1 MQMKVIMKYLK
12 PFAGM
17 ILVSL
22 LILFGQAIG
31 ELSLPNLM
39 SDIVNTGIQNGGVEQ
54 EAPEALPSDGFALMT
69 LFMNE
74 EDKETFQ
81 NSYQLIAGGSA
92 EAEAYSA
99 EFPESQKA
107 DFYVL
112 DETDPEQLTSLESI
126 FGKATYS
133 FVTFM
138 KEMSAQQG
146 NASAV
151 DAKSGFE
158 DVDMNQLYALL
169 PQLQQLPQE
178 AFVASMEVADAA
190 EPMLYSQIGIL
201 FTKLFYEDLGADMD
215 ALQNQYIMT
224 KGAQMLAIAVAV
236 SVASVAVAYFSSR
249 IAAKVSGRMR
259 RDVFAKVESF
269 SNTEFDNFSTAS
281 LITRTTNDVQ
291 QIQQLITIGIRM
303 LCYAPILATGGLIMA
318 IDKSVSLAWTIA
330 VAVIALV
337 GIMMTILSI
346 AMPKFKVLQSLTDRL
361 NLVSRENL
369 SGMMVIRAFGNE
381 PFEENRFND
390 ANEDYTYTNRFVQ
403 RLMSLLMPAMM
414 LVMNGVSLMII
425 WFGSKQVADSAL
437 QIGDMMAYIQYVMQ
451 IIMAFLMISMMFI
464 FLPRASVSATR
475 IGEVLDTDLII
486 TDPTEAQPSL
496 KNEGLITFNNVSYH
510 YPKASENV
518 LNNISFTARPGETT
532 AIIGSTGSGKSTL
545 INLIPRFYDVTDGAI
560 EIDGID
566 IRKMTQADLRRNI
579 GYVPQ
584 KGMLFSGDIAS
595 NVLYGKDDAS
605 MDDVMEAIEVAQAK
619 NFVSEMEDGIKTAIA
634 QGGGNV
640 SGGQKQ
646 RLAIARALVKK
657 APIYIFDDSFSALD
671 FKTDAA
677 LRSALHAYTNNATV
691 LIVAQRISTIMDA
704 EQIIV
709 LDKGRIVGIG
719 THDAL
724 MKNCETYQEI
734 AKSQLSE
741 EELA

>member
-1 MQMKVIMKYLK
+1 MKVIMKYLK
-12 PFAGM
+12 PFAGT

-54 EAPEALPSDGFALMT
+54 EAPEALPAEGFALMT
-69 LFMNE
+69 LFMDE

-81 NSYQLIAGGSA
+81 ESYELIEGGSA
-92 EAEAYSA
+92 EAEAYNA
-99 EFPESQKA
+99 EFPESQET

-112 DETDPEQLTSLESI
+112 DETDPEQLISLESI
-126 FGKATYS
+126 FSKASYS

-138 KEMSAQQG
+138 QEMGGQQG
-146 NASAV
+146 GTAAF
-151 DAKSGFE
+151 DAESGFE
-158 DVDMNQLYALL
+158 NVDLDQLYALV

-178 AFVASMEVADAA
+178 AFTASMDVADAA

-201 FTKLFYEDLGADMD
+201 FTKLFYQDLGADMD

-330 VAVIALV
+330 VAVIALI
-337 GIMMTILSI
+337 GIMMSILSI

-414 LVMNGVSLMII
+414 LVMNGVSLLII
-425 WFGSKQVADSAL
+425 WFGSQQVADSAL

-475 IGEVLDTDLII
+475 IGEVLDTDLSI
-486 TDPTEAQPSL
+486 TDPNDAQPSL
-496 KNEGLITFNNVSYH
+496 KNEGLITFKDVSYH

-584 KGMLFSGDIAS
+584 KGMLFSGDITS

-605 MDDVMEAIEVAQAK
+605 VEDIMKALEVAQAK
-619 NFVSEMEDGIKTAIA
+619 NFVSEMEDGIETAIA

-677 LRSALHAYTNNATV
+677 LRSALDAYTGNATV

>member
-1 MQMKVIMKYLK
+1 MKVIMKYLK
-12 PFAGM
+12 PFAGT

-54 EAPEALPSDGFALMT
+54 EAPEALPAEGFALMT
-69 LFMNE
+69 LFMDE

-81 NSYQLIAGGSA
+81 ESYELIEGGSA
-92 EAEAYSA
+92 EAEAYNA
-99 EFPESQKA
+99 EFPESQET

-112 DETDPEQLTSLESI
+112 DETDPEQLISLESI
-126 FGKATYS
+126 FSKASYS

-138 KEMSAQQG
+138 QEMGGQQG
-146 NASAV
+146 GTAAV
-151 DAKSGFE
+151 DAESGFE
-158 DVDMNQLYALL
+158 NVDLDQLYALV

-178 AFVASMEVADAA
+178 AFTASMDVADAA

-201 FTKLFYEDLGADMD
+201 FTKLFYQDLGADMD

-330 VAVIALV
+330 VAVIALI
-337 GIMMTILSI
+337 GIMMSILSI

-414 LVMNGVSLMII
+414 LVMNGVSLLII
-425 WFGSKQVADSAL
+425 WFGSQQVADSAL

-475 IGEVLDTDLII
+475 IREVLDTDLSI
-486 TDPTEAQPSL
+486 TDPNDAQPSL
-496 KNEGLITFNNVSYH
+496 KNEGLITFKDVSYH

-566 IRKMTQADLRRNI
+566 IRKMTQADLRANI

-584 KGMLFSGDIAS
+584 KGMLFSGNIVSNIA
-595 NVLYGKDDAS
+595 YGKDDAS
-605 MDDVMEAIEVAQAK
+605 TDEIMKALEVAQAK
-619 NFVSEMEDGIKTAIA
+619 NFVSEMEDGIETAIA

-646 RLAIARALVKK
+646 RLSIARALVKK

-677 LRSALHAYTNNATV
+677 LRSALDAYTDNATV

>member
-1 MQMKVIMKYLK
+1 MKVIMKYLK
-12 PFAGM
+12 PFAGT

-54 EAPEALPSDGFALMT
+54 EAPEALPADGFALMT

-74 EDKETFQ
+74 ADKETFQ

-112 DETDPEQLTSLESI
+112 DETDQEQLSLLESI
-126 FGKATYS
+126 FGKASYS

-151 DAKSGFE
+151 DAESGFE
-158 DVDMNQLYALL
+158 DVDMNQLYAQL

-178 AFVASMEVADAA
+178 AFVASMDVADAA
-190 EPMLYSQIGIL
+190 EPMLYSQIGIM

-337 GIMMTILSI
+337 GIMMSILSI

-369 SGMMVIRAFGNE
+369 SGMMVIRSFGNE

-425 WFGSKQVADSAL
+425 WFGSQQVADSAL

-475 IGEVLDTDLII
+475 IGEVLDTDLSIM
-486 TDPTEAQPSL
+486 DPIDAQPSL

-605 MDDVMEAIEVAQAK
+605 MEDIMKAIEVAQAK
-619 NFVSEMEDGIKTAIA
+619 NFVSEMEDGIETAIA

-719 THDAL
+719 THDTL
-724 MKNCETYQEI
+724 MKNCGTYQEI

>member
-1 MQMKVIMKYLK
+1 MKVIMKYLK
-12 PFAGM
+12 PFAGT

-54 EAPEALPSDGFALMT
+54 EAPEALPADGFALMT

-74 EDKETFQ
+74 ADKETFQ
-81 NSYQLIAGGSA
+81 NSYQLIAGGSS

-99 EFPESQKA
+99 EFPESQKT

-112 DETDPEQLTSLESI
+112 DETNQEQLTSLESI
-126 FGKATYS
+126 FGKASYS

-138 KEMSAQQG
+138 QEMSAQQG
-146 NASAV
+146 NAAAV

-158 DVDMNQLYALL
+158 DVDMNQLYAQL

-178 AFVASMEVADAA
+178 AFMASMDVADAA
-190 EPMLYSQIGIL
+190 EPMLYSQIGIM

-337 GIMMTILSI
+337 GIMMSILSI

-369 SGMMVIRAFGNE
+369 SGMMVIRSFGNE

-425 WFGSKQVADSAL
+425 WFGSQQVADSAL

-475 IGEVLDTDLII
+475 IGEVLDTDLSIM
-486 TDPTEAQPSL
+486 DPIDAQPSL

-605 MDDVMEAIEVAQAK
+605 MEDIMKAIEVAQAK
-619 NFVSEMEDGIKTAIA
+619 NFVSEMEDGIETAIA

-719 THDAL
+719 THDTL
-724 MKNCETYQEI
+724 MKNCGTYQEI

>member
-1 MQMKVIMKYLK
+1 MKVIMKYLK
-12 PFAGM
+12 PFAGT

-54 EAPEALPSDGFALMT
+54 EAPEALPADGFALMT

-74 EDKETFQ
+74 ADKETFQ

-99 EFPESQKA
+99 EFPESQET

-112 DETDPEQLTSLESI
+112 DETDQEQLTSLESI
-126 FGKATYS
+126 FGKASYS

-138 KEMSAQQG
+138 QEMSAQQG
-146 NASAV
+146 NAAAV
-151 DAKSGFE
+151 DAESGFE

-178 AFVASMEVADAA
+178 AFVASMDVADAA

-337 GIMMTILSI
+337 GIMMSILSI

-369 SGMMVIRAFGNE
+369 SGMMVIRSFGNE

-425 WFGSKQVADSAL
+425 WFGSQQVADSAL

-475 IGEVLDTDLII
+475 IGEVLDTDLSIM
-486 TDPTEAQPSL
+486 DPIDAQPSL

-605 MDDVMEAIEVAQAK
+605 MEDIMKAIEVAQAK
-619 NFVSEMEDGIKTAIA
+619 NFVSEMEDGIETAIA

-719 THDAL
+719 THDTL
-724 MKNCETYQEI
+724 MKNCGTYQEI

>member
-1 MQMKVIMKYLK
+1 MKVIMKYLK
-12 PFAGM
+12 PFAGT

-54 EAPEALPSDGFALMT
+54 EAPEALPAEGFALMT
-69 LFMNE
+69 LFMDE

-81 NSYQLIAGGSA
+81 ESYELIEGGSA
-92 EAEAYSA
+92 EAEAYNA
-99 EFPESQKA
+99 EFPESQET

-112 DETDPEQLTSLESI
+112 DETDPEQLISLESI
-126 FGKATYS
+126 FSKASYN

-138 KEMSAQQG
+138 QEMGGQQG
-146 NASAV
+146 GTAAV
-151 DAKSGFE
+151 DAESGFE
-158 DVDMNQLYALL
+158 NVDLDQLYALV

-178 AFVASMEVADAA
+178 AFTASMDVADAA

-201 FTKLFYEDLGADMD
+201 FTKLFYQDLGADMD

-330 VAVIALV
+330 VAVIALI
-337 GIMMTILSI
+337 GIMMSILSI

-414 LVMNGVSLMII
+414 LVMNGVSLLII
-425 WFGSKQVADSAL
+425 WFGSQQVADSAL

-475 IGEVLDTDLII
+475 IGEVLDTDLSI
-486 TDPTEAQPSL
+486 TDPNDAQPSL
-496 KNEGLITFNNVSYH
+496 KNEGLITFKDVSYH

-584 KGMLFSGDIAS
+584 KGMLFSGDITS

-605 MDDVMEAIEVAQAK
+605 VEDIMKALEVAQAK
-619 NFVSEMEDGIKTAIA
+619 NFVSEMEDGIETAIA

-677 LRSALHAYTNNATV
+677 LRSALDAYTGNATV

>member
-1 MQMKVIMKYLK
+1 
-12 PFAGM
+12 
-17 ILVSL
+17 
-22 LILFGQAIG
+22 
-31 ELSLPNLM
+31 
-39 SDIVNTGIQNGGVEQ
+39 
-54 EAPEALPSDGFALMT
+54 
-69 LFMNE
+69 
-74 EDKETFQ
+74 
-81 NSYQLIAGGSA
+81 
-92 EAEAYSA
+92 
-99 EFPESQKA
+99 
-107 DFYVL
+107 
-112 DETDPEQLTSLESI
+112 
-126 FGKATYS
+126 
-133 FVTFM
+133 
-138 KEMSAQQG
+138 
-146 NASAV
+146 
-151 DAKSGFE
+151 
-158 DVDMNQLYALL
+158 
-169 PQLQQLPQE
+169 
-178 AFVASMEVADAA
+178 SMDVADAA

-201 FTKLFYEDLGADMD
+201 FTKLFYQDLGADMD

-330 VAVIALV
+330 VAVIALI
-337 GIMMTILSI
+337 GIMMSILSI

-414 LVMNGVSLMII
+414 LVMNGVSLLII
-425 WFGSKQVADSAL
+425 WFGSQQVADSAL

-475 IGEVLDTDLII
+475 IGEVLDTDLSI
-486 TDPTEAQPSL
+486 TDPNDAQPSL
-496 KNEGLITFNNVSYH
+496 KNEGLITFKDVSYH

-566 IRKMTQADLRRNI
+566 IRKMTQADLRANI

-584 KGMLFSGDIAS
+584 KGMLFSGNVVSNIA
-595 NVLYGKDDAS
+595 YGKDDAS
-605 MDDVMEAIEVAQAK
+605 TDEIMKALEVAQAK
-619 NFVSEMEDGIKTAIA
+619 NFVSEMEDGIETAIA

-646 RLAIARALVKK
+646 RLSIARALVKK

-677 LRSALHAYTNNATV
+677 LRSALDAYTDNTTV

>member
-1 MQMKVIMKYLK
+1 MKVIMKYLK
-12 PFAGM
+12 PFAGT

-54 EAPEALPSDGFALMT
+54 EAPEALPAEGFALMT
-69 LFMNE
+69 LFMDE

-81 NSYQLIAGGSA
+81 ESYELIEGGSA
-92 EAEAYSA
+92 EAEAYNA
-99 EFPESQKA
+99 EFPESQET

-112 DETDPEQLTSLESI
+112 DETDPEQLISLESI
-126 FGKATYS
+126 FSKASYS

-138 KEMSAQQG
+138 QEMGGQQG
-146 NASAV
+146 GTAAV
-151 DAKSGFE
+151 DAESGFE
-158 DVDMNQLYALL
+158 NVDLDQLYALV

-178 AFVASMEVADAA
+178 AFTASMDVADAA

-201 FTKLFYEDLGADMD
+201 FTKLFYQDLGADMD

-330 VAVIALV
+330 VAVIALI
-337 GIMMTILSI
+337 GIMMSILSI

-369 SGMMVIRAFGNE
+369 SGMMVIRAFKNE
-381 PFEENRFND
+381 PFKENRFND

-414 LVMNGVSLMII
+414 LVMNGVSLLII
-425 WFGSKQVADSAL
+425 WFGSQQVADSAL

-475 IGEVLDTDLII
+475 IGEVLDTDLSI
-486 TDPTEAQPSL
+486 TDPNDAQPSL
-496 KNEGLITFNNVSYH
+496 KNEGLITFKDVSYH

-566 IRKMTQADLRRNI
+566 IRKMTQADLRANI

-584 KGMLFSGDIAS
+584 KGMLFSGNIVSNIA
-595 NVLYGKDDAS
+595 YGKDDAS
-605 MDDVMEAIEVAQAK
+605 TDEIMKALEVAQAK
-619 NFVSEMEDGIKTAIA
+619 NFVSEMEDGIETAIA

-646 RLAIARALVKK
+646 RLSIARALVKK

-677 LRSALHAYTNNATV
+677 LRSALDAYTDNATV

>member
-1 MQMKVIMKYLK
+1 MKVIMKYLK
-12 PFAGM
+12 PFAGT

-54 EAPEALPSDGFALMT
+54 EAPEALPAEGFALMT
-69 LFMNE
+69 LFMDE

-81 NSYQLIAGGSA
+81 ESYELIEGGSA
-92 EAEAYSA
+92 EAEAYNA
-99 EFPESQKA
+99 EFPESQET

-112 DETDPEQLTSLESI
+112 DETDPEQLISLESI
-126 FGKATYS
+126 FSKASYS

-138 KEMSAQQG
+138 QEMGGQQG
-146 NASAV
+146 GTAAV
-151 DAKSGFE
+151 DAESGFE
-158 DVDMNQLYALL
+158 NVDLDQLYALV

-178 AFVASMEVADAA
+178 AFTASMDVADAA

-201 FTKLFYEDLGADMD
+201 FTKLFYQDLGADMD

-303 LCYAPILATGGLIMA
+303 LCYTPILATGGLIMA

-330 VAVIALV
+330 VAVIALI
-337 GIMMTILSI
+337 GIMMSILSI

-414 LVMNGVSLMII
+414 LVMNGVSLLII
-425 WFGSKQVADSAL
+425 WFGSQQVADSAL

-475 IGEVLDTDLII
+475 IGEVLDTDLSI
-486 TDPTEAQPSL
+486 TDPNDAQPSL
-496 KNEGLITFNNVSYH
+496 KNEGLITFKDVSYH

-566 IRKMTQADLRRNI
+566 IRKMTQADLRANI

-584 KGMLFSGDIAS
+584 KGMLFSGNIVSNIA
-595 NVLYGKDDAS
+595 YGKDDAS
-605 MDDVMEAIEVAQAK
+605 TDEIMKALEVAQAK
-619 NFVSEMEDGIKTAIA
+619 NFVSEMEDGIETAIA

-646 RLAIARALVKK
+646 RLSIARALVKK

-677 LRSALHAYTNNATV
+677 LRSALDAYTDNATV

>member
-1 MQMKVIMKYLK
+1 MKVIMKYLK
-12 PFAGM
+12 PFAGT

-54 EAPEALPSDGFALMT
+54 EAPEALPAEGFALMT
-69 LFMNE
+69 LFMDE

-81 NSYQLIAGGSA
+81 ESYELIEGGSA
-92 EAEAYSA
+92 EAEAYNA
-99 EFPESQKA
+99 EFPESQET

-112 DETDPEQLTSLESI
+112 DETDPEQLISLESI
-126 FGKATYS
+126 FSKASYS

-138 KEMSAQQG
+138 QEMGGQQG
-146 NASAV
+146 GTAAV
-151 DAKSGFE
+151 DAESGFE
-158 DVDMNQLYALL
+158 NVDLDQLYALV

-178 AFVASMEVADAA
+178 AFTASMDVADAA

-201 FTKLFYEDLGADMD
+201 FTKLFYQDLGADMD

-249 IAAKVSGRMR
+249 IASKVSGRMR

-330 VAVIALV
+330 VAVIALI
-337 GIMMTILSI
+337 GIMMSILSI

-414 LVMNGVSLMII
+414 LVMNGVSLLII
-425 WFGSKQVADSAL
+425 WFGSQQVADSAL

-475 IGEVLDTDLII
+475 IGEVLDTDLSI
-486 TDPTEAQPSL
+486 TDPNDAQPSL
-496 KNEGLITFNNVSYH
+496 KNEGLITFKDVSYH

-566 IRKMTQADLRRNI
+566 IRKMTQADLRANI

-584 KGMLFSGDIAS
+584 KGMLFSGNIVSNIA
-595 NVLYGKDDAS
+595 YGKDDAS
-605 MDDVMEAIEVAQAK
+605 TDEIMKALEVAQAK
-619 NFVSEMEDGIKTAIA
+619 NFVSEMEDGIETAIA

-646 RLAIARALVKK
+646 RLSIARALVKK

-677 LRSALHAYTNNATV
+677 LRSALDAYTDNATV

>member
-1 MQMKVIMKYLK
+1 MKVIMKYLK
-12 PFAGM
+12 PFAGT

-54 EAPEALPSDGFALMT
+54 EAPEALPAEGFALMT
-69 LFMNE
+69 LFMDE

-81 NSYQLIAGGSA
+81 ESYELIEGGSA
-92 EAEAYSA
+92 EAEAYNA
-99 EFPESQKA
+99 EFPESQGT

-112 DETDPEQLTSLESI
+112 DETDPEQLISLESI
-126 FGKATYS
+126 FSKASYS

-138 KEMSAQQG
+138 QEMGGQQG
-146 NASAV
+146 GTAAV
-151 DAKSGFE
+151 DAESGFE
-158 DVDMNQLYALL
+158 NVDLDQLYALV

-178 AFVASMEVADAA
+178 AFTASMDVADAA

-201 FTKLFYEDLGADMD
+201 FTKLFYQDLGADMD

-330 VAVIALV
+330 VAVIALI
-337 GIMMTILSI
+337 GIMMSILSI

-403 RLMSLLMPAMM
+403 RLMSLLMPAMI
-414 LVMNGVSLMII
+414 LVMNGVSLLII
-425 WFGSKQVADSAL
+425 WFGSQQVADSAL

-475 IGEVLDTDLII
+475 IGEVLDTDLSI
-486 TDPTEAQPSL
+486 TDPNDAQPSL
-496 KNEGLITFNNVSYH
+496 KNEGLITFKDVSYH

-566 IRKMTQADLRRNI
+566 IRKMTQADLRANI

-584 KGMLFSGDIAS
+584 KGMLFSGNIVSNIA
-595 NVLYGKDDAS
+595 YGKDDAS
-605 MDDVMEAIEVAQAK
+605 TDEIMKALEVAQAK
-619 NFVSEMEDGIKTAIA
+619 NFVSEMEDGIETAIA

-646 RLAIARALVKK
+646 RLSIARALVKK

-677 LRSALHAYTNNATV
+677 LRSALDAYTDNATV

>member
-1 MQMKVIMKYLK
+1 MKVIMKYLK
-12 PFAGM
+12 PFAGT

-54 EAPEALPSDGFALMT
+54 EAPEALPAEGFALMT
-69 LFMNE
+69 LFMDE

-81 NSYQLIAGGSA
+81 ESYELIEGGSA
-92 EAEAYSA
+92 EAEAYNA
-99 EFPESQKA
+99 EFPESQET

-112 DETDPEQLTSLESI
+112 DETDPEQLISLESI
-126 FGKATYS
+126 FSKASYS

-138 KEMSAQQG
+138 QEMGGQQG
-146 NASAV
+146 GTAAV
-151 DAKSGFE
+151 DAENGFE
-158 DVDMNQLYALL
+158 NVDLDQLYALV

-178 AFVASMEVADAA
+178 AFTASMDVADAA

-201 FTKLFYEDLGADMD
+201 FTKLFYQDLGADMD

-330 VAVIALV
+330 VAVIALI
-337 GIMMTILSI
+337 GIMMSILSI

-414 LVMNGVSLMII
+414 LVMNGVSLLII
-425 WFGSKQVADSAL
+425 WFGSQQVADSAL

-475 IGEVLDTDLII
+475 IGEVLDTDLSI
-486 TDPTEAQPSL
+486 TDPNDAQPSL
-496 KNEGLITFNNVSYH
+496 KNEGLITFKDVSYH

-545 INLIPRFYDVTDGAI
+545 INLIPRFYDVTEGAI

-566 IRKMTQADLRRNI
+566 IRKMTQADLRANI

-584 KGMLFSGDIAS
+584 KGMLFSGNIVSNIA
-595 NVLYGKDDAS
+595 YGKDDAS
-605 MDDVMEAIEVAQAK
+605 TDEIMKALEVAQAK
-619 NFVSEMEDGIKTAIA
+619 NFVSEMEDGIETAIA

-646 RLAIARALVKK
+646 RLSIARALVKK

-677 LRSALHAYTNNATV
+677 LRSALDAYTDNATV

>member
-1 MQMKVIMKYLK
+1 MKVIMKYLK
-12 PFAGM
+12 PFAGT

-54 EAPEALPSDGFALMT
+54 EAPEALPAEGFALMT
-69 LFMNE
+69 LFMAE

-81 NSYQLIAGGSA
+81 ESYELIEGGSA
-92 EAEAYSA
+92 EAEAYNA
-99 EFPESQKA
+99 EFPESQET

-112 DETDPEQLTSLESI
+112 DETDPEQLISLESI
-126 FGKATYS
+126 FSKASYS

-138 KEMSAQQG
+138 QEMGGQQG
-146 NASAV
+146 GTAAV
-151 DAKSGFE
+151 DAESGFE
-158 DVDMNQLYALL
+158 NVDLDQLYALV

-178 AFVASMEVADAA
+178 AFTASMDVADAA

-201 FTKLFYEDLGADMD
+201 FTKLFYQDLGADMD

-330 VAVIALV
+330 VAVIALI
-337 GIMMTILSI
+337 GIMMSILSI

-414 LVMNGVSLMII
+414 LVMNGVSLLII
-425 WFGSKQVADSAL
+425 WFGSQQVADSAL

-475 IGEVLDTDLII
+475 IGEVLDTDLSI
-486 TDPTEAQPSL
+486 TDPNDAQPSL
-496 KNEGLITFNNVSYH
+496 KNEGLITFKDVSYH

-566 IRKMTQADLRRNI
+566 IRKMTQADLRANI

-584 KGMLFSGDIAS
+584 KGMLFSGNIVSNIA
-595 NVLYGKDDAS
+595 YGKDDAS
-605 MDDVMEAIEVAQAK
+605 TDEIMKALEVAQAK
-619 NFVSEMEDGIKTAIA
+619 NFVSEMEDGIETAIA

-646 RLAIARALVKK
+646 RLSIARALVKK

-677 LRSALHAYTNNATV
+677 LRSALDAYTDNTTV

>member
-1 MQMKVIMKYLK
+1 MKVIMKYLK
-12 PFAGM
+12 PFAGT

-54 EAPEALPSDGFALMT
+54 EAPEALPAEGFALMT
-69 LFMNE
+69 LFMDE

-81 NSYQLIAGGSA
+81 ESYELIEGGSA
-92 EAEAYSA
+92 EAEAYNA
-99 EFPESQKA
+99 EFPESQET

-112 DETDPEQLTSLESI
+112 DETDPEQLISLESI
-126 FGKATYS
+126 FSKASYS

-138 KEMSAQQG
+138 QEMGGQQG
-146 NASAV
+146 GTAAV
-151 DAKSGFE
+151 DAESGFE
-158 DVDMNQLYALL
+158 NVDLDQLYALV

-178 AFVASMEVADAA
+178 AFTASMDVADAA

-330 VAVIALV
+330 VAVIALI
-337 GIMMTILSI
+337 GIMMSILSI

-414 LVMNGVSLMII
+414 LVMNGVSLLII
-425 WFGSKQVADSAL
+425 WFGSQQVADSAL

-475 IGEVLDTDLII
+475 IGEVLDTDLSI
-486 TDPTEAQPSL
+486 TDPNDAQPSL
-496 KNEGLITFNNVSYH
+496 KNEGLITFKDVSYH

-566 IRKMTQADLRRNI
+566 IRKMIQADLRANI

-584 KGMLFSGDIAS
+584 KGMLFSGNIVSNIA
-595 NVLYGKDDAS
+595 YGKDDAS
-605 MDDVMEAIEVAQAK
+605 TDEIMKALEVAQAK
-619 NFVSEMEDGIKTAIA
+619 NFVSEMEDGIETAIA

-646 RLAIARALVKK
+646 RLSIARALVKK

-677 LRSALHAYTNNATV
+677 LRSALDAYTDNATV

>member
-1 MQMKVIMKYLK
+1 MHMKVIMKYLK
-12 PFAGM
+12 PFAGT

-54 EAPEALPSDGFALMT
+54 EAPEALPSEGFALMT
-69 LFMNE
+69 LFMAE

-81 NSYQLIAGGSA
+81 NSYQLIEGGTA
-92 EAEAYSA
+92 EAEAYSE
-99 EFPESQKA
+99 EFPESQEA

-112 DETDPEQLTSLESI
+112 DETDPEQLSSLESI
-126 FGKATYS
+126 FSKASYS

-138 KEMSAQQG
+138 REMSAQQG
-146 NASAV
+146 NAAAV
-151 DAKSGFE
+151 DAESGFE
-158 DVDMNQLYALL
+158 DADMNQLYALL

-178 AFVASMEVADAA
+178 AFTASMNVAVAA

-236 SVASVAVAYFSSR
+236 SVASVAVAYYSSR

-390 ANEDYTYTNRFVQ
+390 ANEEYTYTNRFVQ

-414 LVMNGVSLMII
+414 LVMNGVSLLII
-425 WFGSKQVADSAL
+425 WFGSQQVADSAL

-475 IGEVLDTDLII
+475 IGEVLDTDLSI
-486 TDPTEAQPSL
+486 TDPIDAQPSL
-496 KNEGLITFNNVSYH
+496 RNEGLITFNNVSYH

-566 IRKMTQADLRRNI
+566 IRKMTQTDLRRNI

-605 MDDVMEAIEVAQAK
+605 MEDIMKAIEVAQAK
-619 NFVSEMEDGIKTAIA
+619 NFVSEMEDGIETAIA

-677 LRSALHAYTNNATV
+677 LRSALHAYTDNATV

-709 LDKGRIVGIG
+709 LDKGKIVGIG

>member
-1 MQMKVIMKYLK
+1 MKVIMKYLK
-12 PFAGM
+12 PFAGT

-54 EAPEALPSDGFALMT
+54 EAPEALPAEGFALMT
-69 LFMNE
+69 LFMDE

-81 NSYQLIAGGSA
+81 ESYELIEGGSA
-92 EAEAYSA
+92 EAEAYNA
-99 EFPESQKA
+99 EFPKSQET

-112 DETDPEQLTSLESI
+112 DETDPEQLISLESI
-126 FGKATYS
+126 FSKASYS

-138 KEMSAQQG
+138 QEMGGQQG
-146 NASAV
+146 GTAAV
-151 DAKSGFE
+151 DAESGFE
-158 DVDMNQLYALL
+158 NVDLDQLYALV

-178 AFVASMEVADAA
+178 AFTASMDVADAA

-201 FTKLFYEDLGADMD
+201 FTKLFYQDLGADMD

-330 VAVIALV
+330 VAVIALI
-337 GIMMTILSI
+337 GIMMSILSI

-414 LVMNGVSLMII
+414 LVMNGVSLLII
-425 WFGSKQVADSAL
+425 WFGSQQVADSAL

-475 IGEVLDTDLII
+475 IGEVLDTDLSI
-486 TDPTEAQPSL
+486 TDPNDAQPSL
-496 KNEGLITFNNVSYH
+496 KNEGLITFKDVSYH

-566 IRKMTQADLRRNI
+566 IRKMTQADLRANI

-584 KGMLFSGDIAS
+584 KGMLFSGNIVSNIA
-595 NVLYGKDDAS
+595 YGKDDAS
-605 MDDVMEAIEVAQAK
+605 TDEIMKALEVAQAK
-619 NFVSEMEDGIKTAIA
+619 NFVSEMEDGIETAIA

-646 RLAIARALVKK
+646 RLSIARALVKK

-677 LRSALHAYTNNATV
+677 LRSALDAYTDNATV

>member
-1 MQMKVIMKYLK
+1 MKVIMKYLK
-12 PFAGM
+12 PFAGT

-54 EAPEALPSDGFALMT
+54 EAPEALPAEGFALMT
-69 LFMNE
+69 LFMDE

-81 NSYQLIAGGSA
+81 ESYELIEGGSA
-92 EAEAYSA
+92 EAEAYNA
-99 EFPESQKA
+99 EFPESQET

-112 DETDPEQLTSLESI
+112 DETDPEQLISLESI
-126 FGKATYS
+126 FSKASYS

-138 KEMSAQQG
+138 QEMGGQQG
-146 NASAV
+146 GTAAV
-151 DAKSGFE
+151 DAESGFE
-158 DVDMNQLYALL
+158 NVDLDQLYALV

-178 AFVASMEVADAA
+178 AFTASMDVADAA

-201 FTKLFYEDLGADMD
+201 FTKLFYQDLGADMD

-318 IDKSVSLAWTIA
+318 VDKSVSLAWTIA
-330 VAVIALV
+330 VAVIALI
-337 GIMMTILSI
+337 GIMMSILSI

-414 LVMNGVSLMII
+414 LVMNGVSLLII
-425 WFGSKQVADSAL
+425 WFGSQQVADSAL

-475 IGEVLDTDLII
+475 IGEVLDTDLSI
-486 TDPTEAQPSL
+486 TDPNDAQPSL
-496 KNEGLITFNNVSYH
+496 KNEGLITFKDVSYH

-566 IRKMTQADLRRNI
+566 IRKMTQADLRANI

-584 KGMLFSGDIAS
+584 KGMLFSGNIVSNIA
-595 NVLYGKDDAS
+595 YGKDDAS
-605 MDDVMEAIEVAQAK
+605 TDEIMKALEVAQAK
-619 NFVSEMEDGIKTAIA
+619 NFVSEMEDGIETAIA

-646 RLAIARALVKK
+646 RLSIARALVKK

-677 LRSALHAYTNNATV
+677 LRSALDAYTDNATV

>member
-1 MQMKVIMKYLK
+1 MKVIMKYLK
-12 PFAGM
+12 PFAGT

-54 EAPEALPSDGFALMT
+54 EAPEALPAEGFALMT
-69 LFMNE
+69 LFMDE

-81 NSYQLIAGGSA
+81 ESYELIEGGSA
-92 EAEAYSA
+92 EAEAYNA
-99 EFPESQKA
+99 EFPESQET

-112 DETDPEQLTSLESI
+112 DETDPEQLISLESI
-126 FGKATYS
+126 FSKASYS

-138 KEMSAQQG
+138 QEMGGQQG
-146 NASAV
+146 GTAAV
-151 DAKSGFE
+151 DAESGFE
-158 DVDMNQLYALL
+158 NVDLDQLYALV

-178 AFVASMEVADAA
+178 AFTASMDVADAA

-201 FTKLFYEDLGADMD
+201 FTKLFYQDLGADMD

-224 KGAQMLAIAVAV
+224 KGAQMLAIAGAV

-330 VAVIALV
+330 VAVIALI
-337 GIMMTILSI
+337 GIMMSILSI

-414 LVMNGVSLMII
+414 LVMNGVSLLII
-425 WFGSKQVADSAL
+425 WFGSQQVADSAL

-475 IGEVLDTDLII
+475 IGEVLDTDLSI
-486 TDPTEAQPSL
+486 TDPNDAQPSL
-496 KNEGLITFNNVSYH
+496 KNEGLITFKDVSYH

-566 IRKMTQADLRRNI
+566 IRKMTQADLRANI

-584 KGMLFSGDIAS
+584 KGMLFSGNIVSNIA
-595 NVLYGKDDAS
+595 YGKDDAS
-605 MDDVMEAIEVAQAK
+605 TDEIMKALEVAQAK
-619 NFVSEMEDGIKTAIA
+619 NFVSEMEDGIETAIA

-646 RLAIARALVKK
+646 RLSIARALVKK

-677 LRSALHAYTNNATV
+677 LRSALDAYTGNATV

>member
-1 MQMKVIMKYLK
+1 MKVIMKYLK
-12 PFAGM
+12 PFAGT

-54 EAPEALPSDGFALMT
+54 EAPEALPAEGFALMT
-69 LFMNE
+69 LFMDE

-81 NSYQLIAGGSA
+81 ESYELIEGGSA
-92 EAEAYSA
+92 EAEAYNA
-99 EFPESQKA
+99 EFPESQET

-112 DETDPEQLTSLESI
+112 DETDPEQLISLESI
-126 FGKATYS
+126 FSKASYS

-138 KEMSAQQG
+138 QEMGGQQG
-146 NASAV
+146 GTAAV
-151 DAKSGFE
+151 DAESGFE
-158 DVDMNQLYALL
+158 NVDLDQLYALV

-178 AFVASMEVADAA
+178 AFTASMDVADAA

-201 FTKLFYEDLGADMD
+201 FTKLFYQDLGADMD

-259 RDVFAKVESF
+259 RDIFAKVESF

-390 ANEDYTYTNRFVQ
+390 ANEEYTFTNRFVQ

-414 LVMNGVSLMII
+414 LVMNGVSLLII
-425 WFGSKQVADSAL
+425 WFGSQQVADSAL

-475 IGEVLDTDLII
+475 IGEVLDTDLSI
-486 TDPTEAQPSL
+486 TDPVDAQPSL
-496 KNEGLITFNNVSYH
+496 KNEGLITFKDVSYH

-566 IRKMTQADLRRNI
+566 IRKMTQADLRASI

-584 KGMLFSGDIAS
+584 KGMLFSGNITSNIA
-595 NVLYGKDDAS
+595 YGKGDAS
-605 MDDVMEAIEVAQAK
+605 TDEIMKALEVAQAK
-619 NFVSEMEDGIKTAIA
+619 NFVSEMEDGIETAIA

-677 LRSALHAYTNNATV
+677 LRSALDAYTDNATV

-719 THDAL
+719 THDEL

>member
-1 MQMKVIMKYLK
+1 MKVIMKYLK
-12 PFAGM
+12 PFAGT

-54 EAPEALPSDGFALMT
+54 EAPEALPAEGFALMT
-69 LFMNE
+69 LFMDE

-81 NSYQLIAGGSA
+81 ESYKLIEGGSA
-92 EAEAYSA
+92 EAEAYNA
-99 EFPESQKA
+99 EFPESQET

-112 DETDPEQLTSLESI
+112 DETDPEQLISLESI
-126 FGKATYS
+126 FSKASYS

-138 KEMSAQQG
+138 QEMGGQQG
-146 NASAV
+146 GTAAV
-151 DAKSGFE
+151 DAESGFE
-158 DVDMNQLYALL
+158 NVDLDQLYALV
-169 PQLQQLPQE
+169 PQLQQLPHE
-178 AFVASMEVADAA
+178 AFTASMDVADAA

-201 FTKLFYEDLGADMD
+201 FTKLFYQDLGADMD

-330 VAVIALV
+330 VAVIALI
-337 GIMMTILSI
+337 GIMMSILSI

-414 LVMNGVSLMII
+414 LVMNGVSLLII
-425 WFGSKQVADSAL
+425 WFGSQQVADSAL

-475 IGEVLDTDLII
+475 IGEVLDTDLSI
-486 TDPTEAQPSL
+486 TDPNDAQPSL
-496 KNEGLITFNNVSYH
+496 KNEGLITFKDVSYH

-566 IRKMTQADLRRNI
+566 IRKMTQADLRANI

-584 KGMLFSGDIAS
+584 KGMLFSGNIVSNIA
-595 NVLYGKDDAS
+595 YGKDDAS
-605 MDDVMEAIEVAQAK
+605 TDEIMKALEVAQAK
-619 NFVSEMEDGIKTAIA
+619 NFVSEMEDGIETAIA

-646 RLAIARALVKK
+646 RLSIARALVKK

-677 LRSALHAYTNNATV
+677 LRSALDAYTDNATV

>member
-1 MQMKVIMKYLK
+1 MKVIMKYLK
-12 PFAGM
+12 PFAGT

-54 EAPEALPSDGFALMT
+54 EAPEALPAEGFALMT
-69 LFMNE
+69 LFMDE

-81 NSYQLIAGGSA
+81 ESYELIEGGTA
-92 EAEAYSA
+92 EAEAYNA
-99 EFPESQKA
+99 EFPESQET

-112 DETDPEQLTSLESI
+112 DETDPEQLISLESI
-126 FGKATYS
+126 FSKASYS

-138 KEMSAQQG
+138 QEMGGQQG
-146 NASAV
+146 GTAAV
-151 DAKSGFE
+151 DAESGFE
-158 DVDMNQLYALL
+158 NVDLDQLYALV

-178 AFVASMEVADAA
+178 AFTASMDVADAA

-201 FTKLFYEDLGADMD
+201 FTKLFYQDLGADMD

-330 VAVIALV
+330 VAVIALI
-337 GIMMTILSI
+337 GIMMSILSI

-414 LVMNGVSLMII
+414 LVMNGVSLLII
-425 WFGSKQVADSAL
+425 WFGSQQVADSAL

-475 IGEVLDTDLII
+475 IGEVLDTDLSI
-486 TDPTEAQPSL
+486 TDPNDAQPSL
-496 KNEGLITFNNVSYH
+496 KNEGLITFKDVSYH

-566 IRKMTQADLRRNI
+566 IRKMTQADLRANI

-584 KGMLFSGDIAS
+584 KGMLFSGNIVSNIA
-595 NVLYGKDDAS
+595 YGKDDAS
-605 MDDVMEAIEVAQAK
+605 TDEIMKALEVAQAK
-619 NFVSEMEDGIKTAIA
+619 NFVSEMEDGIETAIA

-646 RLAIARALVKK
+646 RLSIARALVKK

-677 LRSALHAYTNNATV
+677 LRSALDAYTDNATV

>member
-1 MQMKVIMKYLK
+1 MKVIMKYLK
-12 PFAGM
+12 PFAGT

-54 EAPEALPSDGFALMT
+54 EAPEALPAEGFALMT
-69 LFMNE
+69 LFMDE

-81 NSYQLIAGGSA
+81 ESYELIEGGSA
-92 EAEAYSA
+92 EAEAYNA
-99 EFPESQKA
+99 EFPESQET

-112 DETDPEQLTSLESI
+112 DETDPEQLISLESI
-126 FGKATYS
+126 FSKASYS

-138 KEMSAQQG
+138 QEMGGQQG
-146 NASAV
+146 GTAAV
-151 DAKSGFE
+151 DAESGFE
-158 DVDMNQLYALL
+158 NVDLDQLYALV

-178 AFVASMEVADAA
+178 AFTASMDVADAA

-201 FTKLFYEDLGADMD
+201 FTKLFYQDLGADMD

-330 VAVIALV
+330 VAVIALI
-337 GIMMTILSI
+337 GIMMSILSI

-414 LVMNGVSLMII
+414 LVMNGVSLLII
-425 WFGSKQVADSAL
+425 WFGSQQVADSAL

-475 IGEVLDTDLII
+475 IGEVLDTDLSI
-486 TDPTEAQPSL
+486 TDPNDAQPSL
-496 KNEGLITFNNVSYH
+496 KNEGLITFKDVSYH

-566 IRKMTQADLRRNI
+566 IRKMTQADLRANI

-584 KGMLFSGDIAS
+584 KGMLFSGTIVSNIA
-595 NVLYGKDDAS
+595 YGKDDAS
-605 MDDVMEAIEVAQAK
+605 TDEIMKALEVAQAK
-619 NFVSEMEDGIKTAIA
+619 NFVSEMEDGIETAIA

-646 RLAIARALVKK
+646 RLSIARALVKK

-677 LRSALHAYTNNATV
+677 LRSALDAYTDNATV

>member
-1 MQMKVIMKYLK
+1 MKVIMKYLK
-12 PFAGM
+12 PFAGT

-54 EAPEALPSDGFALMT
+54 EAPEALPAEGFALMT
-69 LFMNE
+69 LLMDE

-81 NSYQLIAGGSA
+81 ESYELIEGGSA
-92 EAEAYSA
+92 EAEAYNA
-99 EFPESQKA
+99 EFPESQET

-112 DETDPEQLTSLESI
+112 DETDPEQLISLESI
-126 FGKATYS
+126 FSKASYS

-138 KEMSAQQG
+138 QEMGGQQG
-146 NASAV
+146 GTAAV
-151 DAKSGFE
+151 DAESGFE
-158 DVDMNQLYALL
+158 NVDLDQLYALV

-178 AFVASMEVADAA
+178 AFTASMDVADAA

-201 FTKLFYEDLGADMD
+201 FTKLFYQDLGADMD

-330 VAVIALV
+330 VAVIALI
-337 GIMMTILSI
+337 GIMMSILSI

-414 LVMNGVSLMII
+414 LVMNGVSLLII
-425 WFGSKQVADSAL
+425 WFGSQQVADSAL

-475 IGEVLDTDLII
+475 IGEVLDTDLSI
-486 TDPTEAQPSL
+486 TDPNDAQPSL
-496 KNEGLITFNNVSYH
+496 KNEGLITFKDVSYH

-566 IRKMTQADLRRNI
+566 IRKMTQADLRANI

-584 KGMLFSGDIAS
+584 KGMLFSGNIVSNIA
-595 NVLYGKDDAS
+595 YGKDDAS
-605 MDDVMEAIEVAQAK
+605 TDEIMKALEVAQAK
-619 NFVSEMEDGIKTAIA
+619 NFVSEMEDGIETAIA

-646 RLAIARALVKK
+646 RLSIARALVKK

-677 LRSALHAYTNNATV
+677 LRSALDAYTDNATV

>member
-1 MQMKVIMKYLK
+1 MKVIMKYLK
-12 PFAGM
+12 PFAGT

-54 EAPEALPSDGFALMT
+54 EAPEALPAEGFALMT
-69 LFMNE
+69 LYMDE

-81 NSYQLIAGGSA
+81 ESYELIEGGSA
-92 EAEAYSA
+92 EAEAYNA
-99 EFPESQKA
+99 EFPESQET

-112 DETDPEQLTSLESI
+112 DETDPEQLISLESI
-126 FGKATYS
+126 FSKASYS

-138 KEMSAQQG
+138 QEMGGQQG
-146 NASAV
+146 GTAAV
-151 DAKSGFE
+151 DAESGFE
-158 DVDMNQLYALL
+158 NVDLDQLYALV

-178 AFVASMEVADAA
+178 AFTASMDVADAA

-201 FTKLFYEDLGADMD
+201 FTKLFYQDLGADMD

-330 VAVIALV
+330 VAVIALI
-337 GIMMTILSI
+337 GIMMSILSI

-414 LVMNGVSLMII
+414 LVMNGVSLLII
-425 WFGSKQVADSAL
+425 WFGSQQVADSAL

-475 IGEVLDTDLII
+475 IGEVLDTDLSI
-486 TDPTEAQPSL
+486 TDPNDAQPSL
-496 KNEGLITFNNVSYH
+496 KNEGLITFKDVSYH

-566 IRKMTQADLRRNI
+566 IRKMTQADLRANI

-584 KGMLFSGDIAS
+584 KGMLFSGNIVSNIA
-595 NVLYGKDDAS
+595 YGKDDAS
-605 MDDVMEAIEVAQAK
+605 TDEIMKALEVAQAK
-619 NFVSEMEDGIKTAIA
+619 NFVSEMEDGIETAIA

-646 RLAIARALVKK
+646 RLSIARALVKK

-677 LRSALHAYTNNATV
+677 LRSALDAYTDNATV

>member
-1 MQMKVIMKYLK
+1 MKVIMKYLK
-12 PFAGM
+12 PFAGT

-54 EAPEALPSDGFALMT
+54 EAPEALPAEGFALMT
-69 LFMNE
+69 LFMDE

-81 NSYQLIAGGSA
+81 ESYELIEGGTA
-92 EAEAYSA
+92 EAEAYNA
-99 EFPESQKA
+99 EFPESQET

-112 DETDPEQLTSLESI
+112 DETDPEQLISLESI
-126 FGKATYS
+126 FSKASYS

-138 KEMSAQQG
+138 QEMGGQQG
-146 NASAV
+146 GTAAV
-151 DAKSGFE
+151 DAESGFE
-158 DVDMNQLYALL
+158 NVDLDQLYALV

-178 AFVASMEVADAA
+178 AFTASMDVADAA

-201 FTKLFYEDLGADMD
+201 FTKLFYQDLGADMD

-330 VAVIALV
+330 VAVIALI
-337 GIMMTILSI
+337 GIMMSILSI

-414 LVMNGVSLMII
+414 LVMNGVSLLII
-425 WFGSKQVADSAL
+425 WFGSQQVADSAL

-475 IGEVLDTDLII
+475 IGEVLDTDLSI
-486 TDPTEAQPSL
+486 TDPNDAQPSL
-496 KNEGLITFNNVSYH
+496 KNEGLITFKDVSYH

-560 EIDGID
+560 EIDGIN
-566 IRKMTQADLRRNI
+566 IRKMTQADLRANI

-584 KGMLFSGDIAS
+584 KGMLFSGNIVSNIA
-595 NVLYGKDDAS
+595 YGKDDAS
-605 MDDVMEAIEVAQAK
+605 TDEIMKALEVAQAK
-619 NFVSEMEDGIKTAIA
+619 NFVSEMEDGIETAIA

-646 RLAIARALVKK
+646 RLSIARALVKK

-677 LRSALHAYTNNATV
+677 LRSALDAYTDNATV

>member
-1 MQMKVIMKYLK
+1 MKVIMKYLK
-12 PFAGM
+12 PFAGT

-54 EAPEALPSDGFALMT
+54 EAPEALPAEGFALMT
-69 LFMNE
+69 LFMDE

-81 NSYQLIAGGSA
+81 ESYELIEGGSA
-92 EAEAYSA
+92 EAEAYNA
-99 EFPESQKA
+99 EFPESQET

-112 DETDPEQLTSLESI
+112 DETDPEQLISLESI
-126 FGKATYS
+126 FSKASYS

-138 KEMSAQQG
+138 QEMGGQQG
-146 NASAV
+146 GTAAV
-151 DAKSGFE
+151 DAESGFE
-158 DVDMNQLYALL
+158 NVDLDQLYALV

-178 AFVASMEVADAA
+178 AFTASMDVADAA

-201 FTKLFYEDLGADMD
+201 FTKLFYQDLGADMD

-330 VAVIALV
+330 VAVIALI
-337 GIMMTILSI
+337 GIMMSILSI

-414 LVMNGVSLMII
+414 LVMNGVSLLII
-425 WFGSKQVADSAL
+425 WFGSQQVADSAL

-475 IGEVLDTDLII
+475 IGEVLDTDLSI
-486 TDPTEAQPSL
+486 TDPNDAQPSL
-496 KNEGLITFNNVSYH
+496 KNEGLITFKDVSYH

-584 KGMLFSGDIAS
+584 KGMLFSGDITS

-605 MDDVMEAIEVAQAK
+605 VEDIMKALEVAQAK
-619 NFVSEMEDGIKTAIA
+619 NFVSEMEDGIETAIA

-677 LRSALHAYTNNATV
+677 LRSALDAYTDNATV

>member
-1 MQMKVIMKYLK
+1 MKVIMKFLK
-12 PFAGM
+12 PFAGT

-54 EAPEALPSDGFALMT
+54 EAPEALPAEGFALMT
-69 LFMNE
+69 LFMDE

-81 NSYQLIAGGSA
+81 ESYELIEGGSA
-92 EAEAYSA
+92 EAEAYNA
-99 EFPESQKA
+99 EFPESQET

-112 DETDPEQLTSLESI
+112 DETDPEQLISLESI
-126 FGKATYS
+126 FSKASYS

-138 KEMSAQQG
+138 QEMGGQQG
-146 NASAV
+146 GTAAV
-151 DAKSGFE
+151 DAESGFE
-158 DVDMNQLYALL
+158 NVDLDQLYALV

-178 AFVASMEVADAA
+178 AFTASMDVADAA

-201 FTKLFYEDLGADMD
+201 FTKLFYQDLGADMD

-330 VAVIALV
+330 VAVIALI
-337 GIMMTILSI
+337 GIMMSILSI

-414 LVMNGVSLMII
+414 LVMNGVSLLII
-425 WFGSKQVADSAL
+425 WFGSQQVADSAL

-475 IGEVLDTDLII
+475 IGEVLDTDLSI
-486 TDPTEAQPSL
+486 TDPNDAQPSL
-496 KNEGLITFNNVSYH
+496 KNEGLITFKDVSYH

-566 IRKMTQADLRRNI
+566 IRKMTQADLRANI

-584 KGMLFSGDIAS
+584 KGMLFSGNIVSNIA
-595 NVLYGKDDAS
+595 YGKDDAS
-605 MDDVMEAIEVAQAK
+605 TDEIMKALEVAQAK
-619 NFVSEMEDGIKTAIA
+619 NFVSEMEDGIETAIA

-646 RLAIARALVKK
+646 RLSIARALVKK

-677 LRSALHAYTNNATV
+677 LRSALDAYTDNATV

>member
-1 MQMKVIMKYLK
+1 MKVIMKYLK
-12 PFAGM
+12 PFAGT

-54 EAPEALPSDGFALMT
+54 EAPEALPAEGFALMT
-69 LFMNE
+69 LFMDE

-81 NSYQLIAGGSA
+81 ESYELIEGGSA
-92 EAEAYSA
+92 EAEAYNA
-99 EFPESQKA
+99 EFPESQET

-112 DETDPEQLTSLESI
+112 DETDPEQLISLESI
-126 FGKATYS
+126 FSKASYS

-138 KEMSAQQG
+138 QEMGGQQG
-146 NASAV
+146 GTAAV
-151 DAKSGFE
+151 DAESGFE
-158 DVDMNQLYALL
+158 NVDLDQLYALV

-178 AFVASMEVADAA
+178 AFTASMDVADAA

-201 FTKLFYEDLGADMD
+201 FTKLFYQDLGADMD

-236 SVASVAVAYFSSR
+236 SVASVAVADFSSR
-249 IAAKVSGRMR
+249 IAAKVSGRKR

-330 VAVIALV
+330 VAVIALI
-337 GIMMTILSI
+337 GIMMSILSI

-414 LVMNGVSLMII
+414 LVMNGVSLLII
-425 WFGSKQVADSAL
+425 WFGSQQVADSAL

-475 IGEVLDTDLII
+475 IGEVLDTDLSI
-486 TDPTEAQPSL
+486 TDPNDAQPSL
-496 KNEGLITFNNVSYH
+496 KNEGLITFKDVSYH

-566 IRKMTQADLRRNI
+566 IRKMTQADLRANI

-584 KGMLFSGDIAS
+584 KGMLFSGNIVSNIA
-595 NVLYGKDDAS
+595 YGKDDAS
-605 MDDVMEAIEVAQAK
+605 TDEIMKALEVAQAK
-619 NFVSEMEDGIKTAIA
+619 NFVSEMEDGIETAIA

-646 RLAIARALVKK
+646 RLSIARALVKK

-677 LRSALHAYTNNATV
+677 LRSALDAYTDNATV

>member
-1 MQMKVIMKYLK
+1 MKVIMKYLK
-12 PFAGM
+12 PFAGT
-17 ILVSL
+17 ILISL

-54 EAPEALPSDGFALMT
+54 EAPEALPSEGFALMT
-69 LFMNE
+69 LFMDE
-74 EDKETFQ
+74 ADKETFQ
-81 NSYQLIAGGSA
+81 NSYQLIAGGSS
-92 EAEAYSA
+92 EAEAYS
-99 EFPESQKA
+99 EDFPESQEA

-112 DETDPEQLTSLESI
+112 DETDPDQLSSLESI
-126 FGKATYS
+126 FSKASYS

-138 KEMSAQQG
+138 KEMGGQQG
-146 NASAV
+146 NDAAV
-151 DAKSGFE
+151 DAESGFE
-158 DVDMNQLYALL
+158 NVDMAQLYALL
-169 PQLQQLPQE
+169 PQLQLLPQE
-178 AFVASMEVADAA
+178 AFTASMDVAEAA

-224 KGAQMLAIAVAV
+224 KGAQMLAIALAV

-249 IAAKVSGRMR
+249 IASKVSGRMR

-269 SNTEFDNFSTAS
+269 SNAEFDNFSTAS

-330 VAVIALV
+330 VAVVALV

-381 PFEENRFND
+381 SFEENRFND

-414 LVMNGVSLMII
+414 LVMNGVSLLII
-425 WFGSKQVADSAL
+425 WFGSQQVADSAL

-475 IGEVLDTDLII
+475 IGEVLDTELSIS
-486 TDPTEAQPSL
+486 DPIDAQPSL
-496 KNEGLITFNNVSYH
+496 KNEGLITFNHVSYH

-518 LNNISFTARPGETT
+518 LTDISFTARPGETT

-560 EIDGID
+560 EIDGVD

-595 NVLYGKDDAS
+595 NIMYGKEDAS
-605 MDDVMEAIEVAQAK
+605 MDDVMKAIEVAQAK
-619 NFVSEMEDGIKTAIA
+619 NFVAEMEDGIETAIA

-646 RLAIARALVKK
+646 RLSIARALVKK

-677 LRSALHAYTNNATV
+677 LRSALHAYTDNATV

-709 LDKGRIVGIG
+709 LDKGKIVGIG

>member
-12 PFAGM
+12 PFAGT
-17 ILVSL
+17 ILISL

-54 EAPEALPSDGFALMT
+54 EAPEALPSEGFALMT
-69 LFMNE
+69 LFMDE

-81 NSYQLIAGGSA
+81 QSYQLIEGGSA
-92 EAEAYSA
+92 EAKAYNE
-99 EFPESQKA
+99 EFPESQEA

-112 DETDPEQLTSLESI
+112 AETDPEQLSALESI
-126 FGKATYS
+126 FSKASYS

-138 KEMSAQQG
+138 KEMGGQQG
-146 NASAV
+146 NATAV
-151 DAKSGFE
+151 DAESGFE
-158 DVDMNQLYALL
+158 DADMNQLYALL

-178 AFVASMEVADAA
+178 TFTESMEFAAAA

-414 LVMNGVSLMII
+414 LVMNGVSLLII
-425 WFGSKQVADSAL
+425 WFGSQQVADSAL

-464 FLPRASVSATR
+464 FLPRASVSAIR
-475 IGEVLDTDLII
+475 IGEVLDTDLSIM
-486 TDPTEAQPSL
+486 DPKDAQTNE
-496 KNEGLITFNNVSYH
+496 KNEGVISFRNVSYH

-518 LNNISFTARPGETT
+518 LSDISFTARPGETT

-566 IRKMTQADLRRNI
+566 IRKMTQAELRRNI

-595 NVLYGKDDAS
+595 NISYGKDGAS
-605 MDDVMEAIEVAQAK
+605 MDDIMKAIEVAQAQ
-619 NFVSEMEDGIKTAIA
+619 NFVAEMEDGIETAIA
-634 QGGGNV
+634 QGGDNV

-677 LRSALHAYTNNATV
+677 LRSALDDYTDNATV

-709 LDKGRIVGIG
+709 LDKGKIVGIG

>member
-1 MQMKVIMKYLK
+1 MKYLK
-12 PFAGM
+12 PFAGT

-54 EAPEALPSDGFALMT
+54 EAPEALPAEGFALMT
-69 LFMNE
+69 LFMDE

-81 NSYQLIAGGSA
+81 ESYELIEGGSA
-92 EAEAYSA
+92 EAEAYNA
-99 EFPESQKA
+99 EFPESQET

-112 DETDPEQLTSLESI
+112 DETDPEQLISLESI
-126 FGKATYS
+126 FSKASYS

-138 KEMSAQQG
+138 QEMGGQQG
-146 NASAV
+146 GTAAV
-151 DAKSGFE
+151 DAESGFE
-158 DVDMNQLYALL
+158 NVDLDQLYALV

-178 AFVASMEVADAA
+178 AFTASMDVADAA

-201 FTKLFYEDLGADMD
+201 FTKLFYQDLGADMD

-330 VAVIALV
+330 VAVIALI
-337 GIMMTILSI
+337 GIMMSILSI

-414 LVMNGVSLMII
+414 LVMNGVSLLII
-425 WFGSKQVADSAL
+425 WFGSQQVADSAL

-475 IGEVLDTDLII
+475 IGEVLDTDLSI
-486 TDPTEAQPSL
+486 TDPNDAQPSL
-496 KNEGLITFNNVSYH
+496 KNEGLITFKDVSYH

-518 LNNISFTARPGETT
+518 LNNICFTARPGETT

-566 IRKMTQADLRRNI
+566 IRKMTQADLRANI

-584 KGMLFSGDIAS
+584 KGMLFSGNIVSNIA
-595 NVLYGKDDAS
+595 YGKDDAS
-605 MDDVMEAIEVAQAK
+605 TDEIMKALEVAQAK
-619 NFVSEMEDGIKTAIA
+619 NFVSEMEDGIETAIA

-646 RLAIARALVKK
+646 RLSIARALVKK

-677 LRSALHAYTNNATV
+677 LRSALDAYTDNATV

>member
-1 MQMKVIMKYLK
+1 MKVIMKYLK
-12 PFAGM
+12 PFAGT

-54 EAPEALPSDGFALMT
+54 EAPEALPAEGFALMT
-69 LFMNE
+69 LFMDE

-81 NSYQLIAGGSA
+81 ESYELIEGGSA
-92 EAEAYSA
+92 EAEAYNA
-99 EFPESQKA
+99 EFPESQET

-112 DETDPEQLTSLESI
+112 DETDPEQLISLESI
-126 FGKATYS
+126 FSKASYS

-138 KEMSAQQG
+138 QEMGGQQG
-146 NASAV
+146 GTAAV
-151 DAKSGFE
+151 DAESGFE
-158 DVDMNQLYALL
+158 NVDLDQLYALV

-178 AFVASMEVADAA
+178 AFAASMDVADAA

-201 FTKLFYEDLGADMD
+201 FTKLFYQDLGADMD

-330 VAVIALV
+330 VAVIALI
-337 GIMMTILSI
+337 GIMMSILSI

-414 LVMNGVSLMII
+414 LVMNGVSLLII
-425 WFGSKQVADSAL
+425 WFGSQQVADSAL

-475 IGEVLDTDLII
+475 IGEVLDTDLSI
-486 TDPTEAQPSL
+486 TDPNDAQPSL
-496 KNEGLITFNNVSYH
+496 KNEGLITFKDVSYH

-566 IRKMTQADLRRNI
+566 IRKMTQADLRANI

-584 KGMLFSGDIAS
+584 KGMLFSGNIVSNIA
-595 NVLYGKDDAS
+595 YGKDDAS
-605 MDDVMEAIEVAQAK
+605 TDEIMKALEVAQAK
-619 NFVSEMEDGIKTAIA
+619 NFVSEMEDGIETAIA

-646 RLAIARALVKK
+646 RLSIARALVKK

-677 LRSALHAYTNNATV
+677 LRSALDAYTGNATV

>member
-1 MQMKVIMKYLK
+1 MKVIMKYLK
-12 PFAGM
+12 PFAGT

-54 EAPEALPSDGFALMT
+54 EAPEALPAEGFALMT
-69 LFMNE
+69 LFMDE

-81 NSYQLIAGGSA
+81 ESYELIEGGSA
-92 EAEAYSA
+92 EAEAYNA
-99 EFPESQKA
+99 EFPESQET

-112 DETDPEQLTSLESI
+112 DETDPEQLISLESI
-126 FGKATYS
+126 FSKASYS

-138 KEMSAQQG
+138 QEMGGQQG
-146 NASAV
+146 GTAAV
-151 DAKSGFE
+151 DAESGFE
-158 DVDMNQLYALL
+158 NVDLDQLYALV

-178 AFVASMEVADAA
+178 AFTASMDVADAA

-201 FTKLFYEDLGADMD
+201 FTKLFYQDLGADMD

-330 VAVIALV
+330 VAVIALI
-337 GIMMTILSI
+337 GIMMSILSI

-414 LVMNGVSLMII
+414 LVMNGVSLLII
-425 WFGSKQVADSAL
+425 WFGSQQVADSAL

-475 IGEVLDTDLII
+475 IGEVLDTDLSI
-486 TDPTEAQPSL
+486 TDPNDAQPSL
-496 KNEGLITFNNVSYH
+496 KNEGLITFKDVSYH

-566 IRKMTQADLRRNI
+566 IRKMTQADLRANI

-584 KGMLFSGDIAS
+584 KGMLFSGNVVSNIA
-595 NVLYGKDDAS
+595 YGKDDAS
-605 MDDVMEAIEVAQAK
+605 TDEIMKALEVAQAN
-619 NFVSEMEDGIKTAIA
+619 NFVSDMEDGIETAIA

-646 RLAIARALVKK
+646 RLSIARALVKK

-677 LRSALHAYTNNATV
+677 LRSALDAYTDNTTV

>member
-1 MQMKVIMKYLK
+1 MKVIMKYLK
-12 PFAGM
+12 PFAGT

-54 EAPEALPSDGFALMT
+54 EAPEALPAEGFALMT
-69 LFMNE
+69 LFMDE

-81 NSYQLIAGGSA
+81 ESYELIEGGSA
-92 EAEAYSA
+92 EAEAYNA
-99 EFPESQKA
+99 EFPESQET

-112 DETDPEQLTSLESI
+112 DETDPEQLISLESI
-126 FGKATYS
+126 FSKASYS

-138 KEMSAQQG
+138 QEMGGQQG
-146 NASAV
+146 GTAAV
-151 DAKSGFE
+151 DAESGFE
-158 DVDMNQLYALL
+158 NVDLDQLYALV

-178 AFVASMEVADAA
+178 AFTASMDVADAA

-201 FTKLFYEDLGADMD
+201 FTKLFYQDLGADMD

-330 VAVIALV
+330 VAVIALI
-337 GIMMTILSI
+337 GIMMSILSI

-414 LVMNGVSLMII
+414 LVMNGVSLLII
-425 WFGSKQVADSAL
+425 WFGSQQVADSAL

-475 IGEVLDTDLII
+475 IGEVLDTDLSI
-486 TDPTEAQPSL
+486 TDPNDAQPSL
-496 KNEGLITFNNVSYH
+496 KNEGLITFKDVSYH

-566 IRKMTQADLRRNI
+566 IRKMTQADLRANI

-584 KGMLFSGDIAS
+584 KGMLFSGNIVSNIA
-595 NVLYGKDDAS
+595 YGKDDAS
-605 MDDVMEAIEVAQAK
+605 TDEIMKALEVAQAN
-619 NFVSEMEDGIKTAIA
+619 NFVSDMEDGIETAIA

-646 RLAIARALVKK
+646 RLSIARALVKK

-677 LRSALHAYTNNATV
+677 LRSALDAYTGNATV

>member
-1 MQMKVIMKYLK
+1 
-12 PFAGM
+12 
-17 ILVSL
+17 
-22 LILFGQAIG
+22 
-31 ELSLPNLM
+31 
-39 SDIVNTGIQNGGVEQ
+39 
-54 EAPEALPSDGFALMT
+54 
-69 LFMNE
+69 
-74 EDKETFQ
+74 
-81 NSYQLIAGGSA
+81 
-92 EAEAYSA
+92 
-99 EFPESQKA
+99 
-107 DFYVL
+107 
-112 DETDPEQLTSLESI
+112 
-126 FGKATYS
+126 
-133 FVTFM
+133 
-138 KEMSAQQG
+138 
-146 NASAV
+146 
-151 DAKSGFE
+151 
-158 DVDMNQLYALL
+158 
-169 PQLQQLPQE
+169 
-178 AFVASMEVADAA
+178 
-190 EPMLYSQIGIL
+190 
-201 FTKLFYEDLGADMD
+201 FTKLFYQDLGADMD

-414 LVMNGVSLMII
+414 LVMNGVSLLII
-425 WFGSKQVADSAL
+425 WFGSQQVADSAL

-475 IGEVLDTDLII
+475 IGEVLDTDLSI
-486 TDPTEAQPSL
+486 TDPNDAQPSL
-496 KNEGLITFNNVSYH
+496 KNEGLITFKDVSYH

-566 IRKMTQADLRRNI
+566 IRKMTQADLRANI

-584 KGMLFSGDIAS
+584 KGMLFSGNVVSNIA
-595 NVLYGKDDAS
+595 YGKDDAS
-605 MDDVMEAIEVAQAK
+605 TDEIMKALEVAQAK
-619 NFVSEMEDGIKTAIA
+619 NFVSEMEDGIETAIA

-646 RLAIARALVKK
+646 RLSIARALVKK

-677 LRSALHAYTNNATV
+677 LRSALDAYTDNATV

>member
-1 MQMKVIMKYLK
+1 MKYLK
-12 PFAGM
+12 PFAGT

-54 EAPEALPSDGFALMT
+54 EAPEALPAEGFALMT
-69 LFMNE
+69 LFMDE

-81 NSYQLIAGGSA
+81 ESYELIEGGSA
-92 EAEAYSA
+92 EAEAYNA
-99 EFPESQKA
+99 EFPESQET

-112 DETDPEQLTSLESI
+112 DETDPEQLISLESI
-126 FGKATYS
+126 FSKASYS

-138 KEMSAQQG
+138 QEMGGQQG
-146 NASAV
+146 GTAAV
-151 DAKSGFE
+151 DAESGFE
-158 DVDMNQLYALL
+158 NVDLDQLYALV

-178 AFVASMEVADAA
+178 AFTASMDVADAA

-201 FTKLFYEDLGADMD
+201 FTKLFYQDLGADMD

-330 VAVIALV
+330 VAVIALI
-337 GIMMTILSI
+337 GIMMSILSI

-414 LVMNGVSLMII
+414 LVMNGVSLLII
-425 WFGSKQVADSAL
+425 WFGSQQVADSAL

-475 IGEVLDTDLII
+475 IGEVLDTDLSI
-486 TDPTEAQPSL
+486 TDPNDAQPSL
-496 KNEGLITFNNVSYH
+496 KNEGLITFKDVSYH

-566 IRKMTQADLRRNI
+566 IRKMTQADLRANI

-584 KGMLFSGDIAS
+584 KGMLFSGNIVSNIA
-595 NVLYGKDDAS
+595 YGKDDAS
-605 MDDVMEAIEVAQAK
+605 TDEIMKALEVAQAK
-619 NFVSEMEDGIKTAIA
+619 NFVSEMEDGIETAIA

-646 RLAIARALVKK
+646 RLSIARALVKK

-677 LRSALHAYTNNATV
+677 LRSALDAYTDNTTV

>member
-1 MQMKVIMKYLK
+1 MKVIMKYLK
-12 PFAGM
+12 PFAGT

-54 EAPEALPSDGFALMT
+54 EAPEALPSEGFALMT
-69 LFMNE
+69 LFMAE

-81 NSYQLIAGGSA
+81 NSYQLIEGGSA
-92 EAEAYSA
+92 EAEAYNA
-99 EFPESQKA
+99 EFPESQET

-112 DETDPEQLTSLESI
+112 DETDPEQLSSLESI
-126 FGKATYS
+126 FSKASYS

-138 KEMSAQQG
+138 QEMGGQQG
-146 NASAV
+146 GTAAV
-151 DAKSGFE
+151 DAESGFE
-158 DVDMNQLYALL
+158 NVDLDQLYALV

-178 AFVASMEVADAA
+178 AFTASMDVADAA

-201 FTKLFYEDLGADMD
+201 FTKLFYQDLGADMD

-330 VAVIALV
+330 VAVIALI
-337 GIMMTILSI
+337 GIMMSILSI

-414 LVMNGVSLMII
+414 LVMNGVSLLII
-425 WFGSKQVADSAL
+425 WFGSQQVADSAL

-475 IGEVLDTDLII
+475 IGEVLDTDLSI
-486 TDPTEAQPSL
+486 TDPNDAQPSL
-496 KNEGLITFNNVSYH
+496 KNEGLITFKDVSYH

-566 IRKMTQADLRRNI
+566 IRKMTQADLRANI

-584 KGMLFSGDIAS
+584 KGMLFSGNIVSNIA
-595 NVLYGKDDAS
+595 YGKDDAS
-605 MDDVMEAIEVAQAK
+605 TDEIMKALEVAQAK
-619 NFVSEMEDGIKTAIA
+619 NFVSEMEDGIETAIA

-646 RLAIARALVKK
+646 RLSIARALVKK

-677 LRSALHAYTNNATV
+677 LRSALDAYTDNATV

>member
-1 MQMKVIMKYLK
+1 MKVIMKYLK
-12 PFAGM
+12 PFAGT

-54 EAPEALPSDGFALMT
+54 EAPEALPAEGFALMT
-69 LFMNE
+69 LFMDE

-81 NSYQLIAGGSA
+81 ESYELIEGGSA
-92 EAEAYSA
+92 EAEAYNA
-99 EFPESQKA
+99 EFPESQET

-112 DETDPEQLTSLESI
+112 DETDPEQLISLESI
-126 FGKATYS
+126 FSKASYS

-138 KEMSAQQG
+138 QEMGGQQG
-146 NASAV
+146 GTAAV
-151 DAKSGFE
+151 DAESGFE
-158 DVDMNQLYALL
+158 NVDLDQLYVLL
-169 PQLQQLPQE
+169 PQLQQLPPE
-178 AFVASMEVADAA
+178 AFTASMDVAEAA

-201 FTKLFYEDLGADMD
+201 FAKLFYEDLGADMD

-369 SGMMVIRAFGNE
+369 YGMMVIRAFGNE

-390 ANEDYTYTNRFVQ
+390 ANEEYTFTNRFVQ

-414 LVMNGVSLMII
+414 LVMNGVSLLII
-425 WFGSKQVADSAL
+425 WFGSQQVADSAL

-475 IGEVLDTDLII
+475 IGEVLDTDLSI
-486 TDPTEAQPSL
+486 TDPVDAQPSL
-496 KNEGLITFNNVSYH
+496 KNEGLITFKDVSYH

-566 IRKMTQADLRRNI
+566 IRKMTQADLRASI

-584 KGMLFSGDIAS
+584 KGMLFSGNITSNIA
-595 NVLYGKDDAS
+595 YGKGDAS
-605 MDDVMEAIEVAQAK
+605 TDEIMKALEVAQAK
-619 NFVSEMEDGIKTAIA
+619 NFVSEMEDGIETAIA

-677 LRSALHAYTNNATV
+677 LRSALDAYTDNATV

-704 EQIIV
+704 EQIVV

-719 THDAL
+719 THDEL

>member
-1 MQMKVIMKYLK
+1 MKVIMKYLK
-12 PFAGM
+12 PFAGT

-54 EAPEALPSDGFALMT
+54 EAPEALPADGFALMT
-69 LFMNE
+69 LFMAE
-74 EDKETFQ
+74 ADKETFQ
-81 NSYQLIAGGSA
+81 NSYQLIEGGAA

-99 EFPESQKA
+99 EFPESQET
-107 DFYVL
+107 DIYVL
-112 DETDPEQLTSLESI
+112 DETDQEKLSSLESI
-126 FGKATYS
+126 FSKASYS

-138 KEMSAQQG
+138 QEMGGQQG
-146 NASAV
+146 GTAAV
-151 DAKSGFE
+151 DAESGFE
-158 DVDMNQLYALL
+158 NVDLDQLYALV

-178 AFVASMEVADAA
+178 AFTASMDVADAA

-201 FTKLFYEDLGADMD
+201 FTKLFYQDLGADMD

-330 VAVIALV
+330 VAVIALI
-337 GIMMTILSI
+337 GIMMSILSI

-414 LVMNGVSLMII
+414 LVMNGVSLLII
-425 WFGSKQVADSAL
+425 WFGSQQVADSAL

-475 IGEVLDTDLII
+475 IGEVLDTDLSI
-486 TDPTEAQPSL
+486 TDPNDAQPSL
-496 KNEGLITFNNVSYH
+496 KNEGLITFKDVSYH

-566 IRKMTQADLRRNI
+566 IRKMTQADLRANI

-584 KGMLFSGDIAS
+584 KGMLFSGNIVSNIA
-595 NVLYGKDDAS
+595 YGKDDAS
-605 MDDVMEAIEVAQAK
+605 TDEIMKALEVAQAK
-619 NFVSEMEDGIKTAIA
+619 NFVSEMEDGIETAIA

-646 RLAIARALVKK
+646 RLSIARALVKK

-677 LRSALHAYTNNATV
+677 LRSALDAYTDNTTV